1 MSKPANSNL
10 LISIVLCTY
19 NNADSLYKTLQDI
32 AVNVVEN
39 GLVELIVINNNS
51 PDHTAKVVQDLKPTF
66 KFPCRY
72 YVESNQ
78 GLSHARNLGLAKAQ
92 GEYILFTDDDA
103 IINKNWLSVYID
115 KIRTLNPDCVFSK
128 IIVDWQG
135 RKPEWFLPSYTPFF
149 AAIDYGEQELQI
161 TDKQHEFYGKNFCI
175 RQQLLHDF
183 GGFDPSLGRCGDKLV
198 AGEETIIYAK
208 LINSKAK
215 VIYTPNAGVLHRLK
229 EREFQ
234 FDNIKKMFVDSAYT
248 IFNLSK
254 LSNGK
259 KLFNRP
265 IYPLREAFESLFE
278 SFIIFVKGAIVA
290 DKKLKRFAILKALKA
305 KELLFVWVKNP

>member
-1 MSKPANSNL
+1 MSKPATSNL

-32 AVNVVEN
+32 AANVVDS

-51 PDHTAKVVQDLKPTF
+51 PDHTAQVVQELKPTF

-103 IINKNWLSVYID
+103 IINNNWLSIYID
-115 KIRTLNPDCVFSK
+115 KIHKLNPDCIFSK

-135 RKPEWFLPSYTPFF
+135 RKPEWFLPNYTPFF
-149 AAIDYGEQELQI
+149 AAIDYGEEELQI
-161 TDKQHEFYGKNFCI
+161 TDREHEFYGKNFCI

-198 AGEETIIYAK
+198 AGEETIIYSK

-254 LSNGK
+254 LSHGK

-265 IYPLREAFESLFE
+265 LYPL
-278 SFIIFVKGAIVA
+278 K
-290 DKKLKRFAILKALKA
+290 FAIQELTSGLHTLFQGTVKRNINLKLLSRLKLSRV
-305 KELLFVWVKNP
+305 KELLVVWFNNP

>member
-19 NNADSLYKTLQDI
+19 NNAGSLYKTLQDI
-32 AVNVVEN
+32 AANVVES

-51 PDHTAKVVQDLKPTF
+51 PDHTAQVVQELKPTF

-72 YVESNQ
+72 YIESNQ

-103 IINKNWLSVYID
+103 IINNNWLSIYID
-115 KIRTLNPDCVFSK
+115 KIHKLNPDCIFSK

-135 RKPEWFLPSYTPFF
+135 RKPEWFLPNYTPFF
-149 AAIDYGEQELQI
+149 AAIDYGEEELQI
-161 TDKQHEFYGKNFCI
+161 TDREHEFYGKNFCI

-198 AGEETIIYAK
+198 AGEETIIYSK

-248 IFNLSK
+248 VFNLSK
-254 LSNGK
+254 LSSGK
-259 KLFNRP
+259 ELFNRP
-265 IYPLREAFESLFE
+265 TYPLKVAVEDFFESV
-278 SFIIFVKGAIVA
+278 SAFIKGSITDDSNLLRYAL
-290 DKKLKRFAILKALKA
+290 LKILKA
-305 KELLFVWVKNP
+305 KELISVWCKNP

>member
-32 AVNVVEN
+32 AVNVVDS

-51 PDHTAKVVQDLKPTF
+51 PDHTAQVVQDLQPTF

-103 IINKNWLSVYID
+103 IINNKWLSIYID
-115 KIRTLNPDCVFSK
+115 KIHKLNPDCIFSK

-135 RKPEWFLPSYTPFF
+135 RKPEWFLSNYTPFF

-183 GGFDPSLGRCGDKLV
+183 GGFDPRLGRCGHKLV
-198 AGEETIIYAK
+198 AGEETIIYSK
-208 LINSKAK
+208 LIDSKAK

-248 IFNLSK
+248 TFNLSK

-265 IYPLREAFESLFE
+265 IYPLRDAFESLFA
-278 SFIIFVKGAIVA
+278 SVTVFVKGAIVA
-290 DKKLKRFAILKALKA
+290 DNNLKRFAMLKVLKA
-305 KELLFVWVKNP
+305 KELLFVWIKNP